1 MFSFNK
7 RNFKSFNSR
16 EDIKIFKDLRNEDFF
31 SFGREKNFYNTLSNE
46 H

>member
-1 MFSFNK
+1 MFGFNK
-7 RNFKSFNSR
+7 RNLESINLR
-16 EDIKIFKDLRNEDFF
+16 EDITIFGDLRIEDFF